1 MNTIVSDIAPSAGF
15 QINMAPTTMDKIAVS
30 NVHKSAGTSRVA
42 NAARTPNATA
52 DQKQPADINVD
63 RNGRHGWSS

>member
-30 NVHKSAGTSRVA
+30 NVHKNAGTSRVA
-42 NAARTPNATA
+42 NAATTPTKPLIRSN
-52 DQKQPADINVD
+52 
-63 RNGRHGWSS
+63 RRHKCRPQ